1 MYIIGICLL
10 ALLLSLLIF
19 TVSHRQ
25 SRQNLLEGF
34 GLIDTWRTTP
44 EFKEWIAFHQEI
56 CQFWNKVLDDT
67 LAVEQNGDPTVTK
80 TSLIKRFQI
89 TDNEGR
95 SFIKCPANPLTLQ
108 SSKQDILSV
117 LSTDPKPYQ
126 DTLAFLNKK
135 IPGIIEDLKKSL
147 TGIPPVPTEG
157 FLSYTGSYACA
168 DVSGVVTCDS
178 DTATFTVNMNSP
190 ENAMNNKPIPSP
202 DDAII
207 MSRLKAIVAIIPT
220 MKDQLDKARSDVA
233 YLETFQQKAKD
244 GTWTK
249 EVNIQSSPLSDS
261 STLAI

>member
-10 ALLLSLLIF
+10 VLLLLLIF

-25 SRQNLLEGF
+25 SRQSLLEGF
-34 GLIDTWRTTP
+34 GLIDTWRQSQD
-44 EFKEWIAFHQEI
+44 FKEWIAFHQEI
-56 CQFWNKVLDDT
+56 CQFWNKVLDST
-67 LAVEQNGDPTVTK
+67 LSVEQNGDPSVTK
-80 TSLIKRFQI
+80 TTLIKRFQI

-95 SFIKCPANPLTLQ
+95 PFIKCPIQPLTNQ
-108 SSKQDILSV
+108 SSKEDILSV

-147 TGIPPVPTEG
+147 EGIPPVPASAKQEG

-168 DVSGVVTCDS
+168 DVSGLVTCDS
-178 DTATFTVNMNSP
+178 DTATFTINMNSP
-190 ENAMNNKPIPSP
+190 ENAMNNKPKPDP

-207 MSRLKAIVAIIPT
+207 MSRLKAIVALIPS
-220 MKDQLDKARSDVA
+220 MKDQLDKARADVT
-233 YLETFQQKAKD
+233 YLESYQQKAKD

-249 EVNIQSSPLSDS
+249 EVNIKSSPLK
-261 STLAI
+261 T

>member
-1 MYIIGICLL
+1 MYLIGICLL
-10 ALLLSLLIF
+10 LLLLSFLIF

-34 GLIDTWRTTP
+34 GLIDTWRTTL

-56 CQFWNKVLDDT
+56 CQFWNKVVDSTLD
-67 LAVEQNGDPTVTK
+67 VEQHGDPTMTK
-80 TSLIKRFQI
+80 TKLIRKFQDD
-89 TDNEGR
+89 DNEGR
-95 SFIKCPANPLTLQ
+95 PFIKCPPNPLTAQ

-117 LSTDPKPYQ
+117 LSTDPRPYQ

-147 TGIPPVPTEG
+147 EGIPPVPQEG

-168 DVSGVVTCDS
+168 DVSGLVTCDS
-178 DTATFTVNMNSP
+178 DTTTFTINMNSP
-190 ENAMNNKPIPSP
+190 DNIANNRPKPNP

-207 MSRLKAIVAIIPT
+207 LSRLKAIVALIPS
-220 MKDQLDKARSDVA
+220 MKDQLDKARSDVT
-233 YLETFQQKAKD
+233 YLETYQQKAKD

-249 EVNIQSSPLSDS
+249 EVNIKSSPLSDS
-261 STLAI
+261 SSLAI

>member
-1 MYIIGICLL
+1 MYIIIGICL
-10 ALLLSLLIF
+10 LLLSLLIF

-25 SRQNLLEGF
+25 NRQYFLEGF
-34 GLIDTWRTTP
+34 GLIDTWRQST
-44 EFKEWIAFHQEI
+44 EFKQWIAFHQEI
-56 CQFWNKVLDDT
+56 CQFWNKVIDST

-80 TSLIKRFQI
+80 ITLIKRFQL

-95 SFIKCPANPLTLQ
+95 PFIKCPSNPLTLQ
-108 SSKQDILSV
+108 SPKQDILSV
-117 LSTDPKPYQ
+117 LSTDPRPYQ

-147 TGIPPVPTEG
+147 EGIPPVPASQKQEG

-178 DTATFTVNMNSP
+178 DTTTFTVNMNSP
-190 ENAMNNKPIPSP
+190 ENANSNKPKPNP

-207 MSRLKAIVAIIPT
+207 MSRLKAIVAIIPS
-220 MKDQLDKARSDVA
+220 MKDQLDKARADVT
-233 YLETFQQKAKD
+233 YLESYQQKAKD

-249 EVNIQSSPLSDS
+249 EVNIQSSPLKTS
-261 STLAI
+261 

>member
-1 MYIIGICLL
+1 MYIIAFCLL

-25 SRQNLLEGF
+25 SRQALLEGF

-56 CQFWNKVLDDT
+56 CRFWNKVLDDT

-80 TSLIKRFQI
+80 TTLIKRFQI

-95 SFIKCPANPLTLQ
+95 PFIKCPIQPLTNQ
-108 SSKQDILSV
+108 SSKEDILSV
-117 LSTDPKPYQ
+117 LSTDPRPYQ

-147 TGIPPVPTEG
+147 EGIPPVPASQEG

-178 DTATFTVNMNSP
+178 DTTTFTVNMNSP
-190 ENAMNNKPIPSP
+190 DNAANNKPTPSP

-207 MSRLKAIVAIIPT
+207 MSRLKAIVALIPS
-220 MKDQLDKARSDVA
+220 MKDQLDKARADVT
-233 YLETFQQKAKD
+233 YLESYQQKAKD

-249 EVNIQSSPLSDS
+249 EVNIQSTPLK
-261 STLAI
+261 TA